1 MTFELSRRNI
11 AIGAAALVI
20 LAIGVYVLRHRSAAS
35 AYVNGEPVLMTSIN
49 KRIENMRAQ
58 DPNRFAG
65 DQGLEE
71 EKQVRLMLIKEQI
84 TIRAIRQYAF
94 KAGIA
99 VSEAEIDREIAG
111 KTAGYPDKSK
121 FWKEQ
126 EALGLDESA
135 LRDIVRDQL
144 AAIKMRVKLAR
155 DVKVGEGEIDD
166 YLQRNRAEVDKAVP
180 QVRLSVIAA
189 DNAKDV
195 VHLGWQLESFLDPA
209 VAIPVSSLSV
219 GGRTTPVPNPDNS
232 LSIYQLD
239 ERATRQSNETEIRDQ
254 VRRKLFNV
262 KQRTSFN
269 AWLRKIEQEMSVQIN
284 I

>member
-11 AIGAAALVI
+11 VIGATALAI
-20 LAIGVYVLRHRSAAS
+20 LAIGVYIVRHRAVTS

-58 DPNRFAG
+58 DPNRFSG

-84 TIRAIRQYAF
+84 TVRAIRQYAF
-94 KAGIA
+94 KAGIE
-99 VSEAEIDREIAG
+99 VSEAEIDREMAG
-111 KTAGYPDKSK
+111 KTAGYPDRNK

-126 EALGLDESA
+126 AALGLDEPA
-135 LRDIVRDQL
+135 LRDITRDQL

-155 DVKVGEGEIDD
+155 DVKVSESEIDD

-180 QVRLSVIAA
+180 QVRLSAIAA
-189 DNAKDV
+189 DNEKDV
-195 VHLGWQLESFLDPA
+195 VHLDWQLESFLDPA
-209 VAIPVSSLSV
+209 VAIPVSTLSV

-232 LSIYQLD
+232 LSIYKLD
-239 ERATRQSNETEIRDQ
+239 ERATRQSSETEIRDQ

-262 KQRTSFN
+262 KQRTSFR
-269 AWLRKIEQEMSVQIN
+269 AWLRKIEKTMSVQIN
-284 I
+284 M